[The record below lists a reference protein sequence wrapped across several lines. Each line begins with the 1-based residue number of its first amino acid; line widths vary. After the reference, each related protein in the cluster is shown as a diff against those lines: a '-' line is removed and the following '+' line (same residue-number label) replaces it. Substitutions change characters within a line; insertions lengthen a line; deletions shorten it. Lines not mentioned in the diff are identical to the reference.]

1 MLHKIL
7 DVDPL
12 LCPMCRTEMKVVS
25 VITEPATIDRI
36 LKHIARTGGRDPFAE
51 RGPPA
56 EGGGLSLDTTSSV
69 IGGG

>member
-1 MLHKIL
+1 
-7 DVDPL
+7 
-12 LCPMCRTEMKVVS
+12 MKVVS